1 MWVNSAEGRSEKKE
15 EGEAW
20 KRSMVGG
27 FLSFSLLSMLF
38 PLLDGCLRW
47 KKKSHGNVVGASKV
61 RWRLLWWI
69 WSVGSD
75 PVM

>member
-47 KKKSHGNVVGASKV
+47 KKK
-61 RWRLLWWI
+61 
-69 WSVGSD
+69 
-75 PVM
+75 VMGTSLGLAR